1 MNFSKDFDND
11 FVFFGNIEL
20 PWDQVDQDLDSVAND
35 TTRLHAIVQGNEY
48 QAELSK
54 LTSEYTKYGYTEHN
68 TKIWKTTNADPKLTF
83 NWEQSII
90 DQLPLANA
98 VATLTRQ
105 DPGQILPWH
114 VDRFFFLK
122 NQYPDE
128 TRPIWR
134 FLMFM
139 EDWKMGHVLQVKNS
153 ILSHWKRG
161 DVVVWK
167 PGEDG
172 FHVSANIGLET
183 KWTCN
188 ITGFLTI

>member
-1 MNFSKDFDND
+1 MNFSKDFDSD
-11 FVFFGNIEL
+11 FVLFGNIDL
-20 PWDQVDQDLDSVAND
+20 PWDQVAKDLASVATD
-35 TTRLHAIVQGNEY
+35 TTRLHSIVQGNEY
-48 QAELSK
+48 QAELAK

-68 TKIWKTTNADPKLTF
+68 TKIWKTTNSDTKLTF
-83 NWEQSII
+83 DWEQTII
-90 DQLPLANA
+90 DQLPLDHA

-114 VDRFFFLK
+114 IDRFFFLK
-122 NQYPDE
+122 NQYPED

-139 EDWKMGHVLQVKNS
+139 EDWKIGHILQVKDS
-153 ILSHWKRG
+153 ILSHWKQG
-161 DVVVWK
+161 DVVVWP

-172 FHVSANIGLET
+172 FHVAANIGLET

-188 ITGFLTI
+188 ITGFLTV